1 MLFMTALSIV
11 DELPLPLPAVGFL
24 ALADFLLRH
33 VQSAP
38 TPSNTSTALCALA
51 GLVVQVE
58 TNFRVYHFQTLFKAF
73 FKEVISKRST
83 LNSNGR
89 AATYAV
95 LKGLIII
102 NPKYA
107 LDFFEDGVL
116 EAALEVLS
124 DPMQLGE
131 FAKWAEGDEEEFA
144 ALLGF
149 LATLLVFGD
158 DVDCALYFRG
168 LYDHSDIEN
177 NRQTRIRPM
186 RLLPPQPH
194 ELPAAF
200 EAAVEFCAVLYG
212 SHLIDDANEPSSI
225 RKYFTEDHVEYVDFV
240 DTAMRS
246 VLALLELYEGGS
258 IVKACNIIVLLS
270 RHSKGILGLDCHGPI
285 SEPTTS
291 SGHPQIAASLEC
303 THRLT
308 LTDIIASCRGL
319 LVEYL
324 LDDLYNFD
332 LDYACVIDAMAVLS
346 GWTFNYWDPLTSNR
360 KSLTVLND
368 AEVSDAVSAIVQV
381 ARDSDSHCE
390 RRLSFAVGTSI
401 DMVSPDVL
409 PDNEDEAYSTQDPE
423 ILNMI
428 DIEKKKRKSEQST
441 LPRFD
446 DSLNTATTHSQS
458 GADNALDVLQDVLCD
473 VADMATQL
481 TNAYGGIED
490 SGSGSSLPEGMQD
503 RRLSYL
509 SDAGNVTPATDRE
522 RAGSKNDSRHN
533 NRTESS
539 DTGLSSGIPFER
551 QVSKLVTETS
561 SRSLMEKV
569 LESKDVLDD
578 WEMESTESL
587 CRHML
592 LLLSV
597 SRCVSCSWLLKFF
610 KRNTLL
616 EIIAELL
623 TDERHGL
630 NTYPL
635 MEEKFIQ
642 FFADLCCADPA
653 NDVEPSIAVYE
664 HIVNILGSWDN
675 LKLENLIET
684 CILALIVLATT
695 NKTVQR
701 RAVAALEKIN
711 VAIWRIGKI
720 RLLEPSLALVAVLG
734 MHRPSYY
741 VCSSPNACC
750 SQVNILIDWMRR
762 RNS

>member
-1 MLFMTALSIV
+1 M

-33 VQSAP
+33 VQAAP
-38 TPSNTSTALCALA
+38 TPPKTSSALRALA

-58 TNFRVYHFQTLFKAF
+58 TNFRVYHFHTLFKAF
-73 FKEVISKRST
+73 FKGAVCERSS
-83 LNSNGR
+83 LDSPGR
-89 AATYAV
+89 AATYHV
-95 LKGLIII
+95 LKGLIIV

-107 LDFFEDGVL
+107 LDFFEGGVL
-116 EAALEVLS
+116 GSALEVLS
-124 DPMQLGE
+124 DPARLGD
-131 FAKWAEGDEEEFA
+131 FSKWVDGDEEEFS

-149 LATLLVFGD
+149 LVTMLVFGD
-158 DVDCALYFRG
+158 DIDSALYFRG
-168 LYDHSDIEN
+168 LYDHINIEK
-177 NRQTRIRPM
+177 NRETRVHPLQ
-186 RLLPPQPH
+186 LLPPKPH

-225 RKYFTEDHVEYVDFV
+225 RKFFTEDHVEYVEFV

-285 SEPTTS
+285 SESCRTNELPKV
-291 SGHPQIAASLEC
+291 AASFEC
-303 THRLT
+303 THRLA

-324 LDDLYNFD
+324 LDDLFNFD
-332 LDYACVIDAMAVLS
+332 LDYACVVDAMAVLS
-346 GWTFNYWDPLTSNR
+346 GWNFNYWDPLSSN
-360 KSLTVLND
+360 KNTVSVLND
-368 AEVSDAVSAIVQV
+368 AEVSDAVSAMIQV
-381 ARDSDSHCE
+381 ARPDLRESDPHCDK
-390 RRLSFAVGTSI
+390 RLSFAVGSSI

-409 PDNEDEAYSTQDPE
+409 PDNVDEAYSTQDPE
-423 ILNMI
+423 ILSMI
-428 DIEKKKRKSEQST
+428 DIEKKKRKSEQSP
-441 LPRFD
+441 LPHFD
-446 DSLNTATTHSQS
+446 DSLNTATTCSQS
-458 GADNALDVLQDVLCD
+458 GANNALDVLQDVLCD

-481 TNAYGGIED
+481 THAYGGVED
-490 SGSGSSLPEGMQD
+490 RGSASSLPERLTDHNLSGSVATTTDQD
-503 RRLSYL
+503 WAHKKDTRGESTDLRLS
-509 SDAGNVTPATDRE
+509 A
-522 RAGSKNDSRHN
+522 
-533 NRTESS
+533 
-539 DTGLSSGIPFER
+539 GIPFER

-569 LESKDVLDD
+569 LESKHVLDD

-597 SRCVSCSWLLKFF
+597 SRCVSCSWLLKIF
-610 KRNTLL
+610 KRHTLL
-616 EIIAELL
+616 DIIAELL

-642 FFADLCCADPA
+642 FFADLCCADPS
-653 NDVEPSIAVYE
+653 NDVEPSVAVYE

-675 LKLENLIET
+675 LRLENLIES

-701 RAVAALEKIN
+701 RAVASLEKIN
-711 VAIWRIGKI
+711 VAIWRTGKL

-734 MHRPSYY
+734 RIFVY
-741 VCSSPNACC
+741 VVLFAVNFLIICAC
-750 SQVNILIDWMRR
+750 QGNISIGWMCHQ
-762 RNS
+762 NS